1 MAANRNPE
9 GIMSIPAEDLGKDS
23 GVAVTI
29 VPDEMELYVTFARA
43 MVDGIEENNT
53 TGKPTSFILPVGP
66 VGQYGPFTGM
76 VRERG
81 IDLSKVS
88 LFFMDEY
95 LTEED
100 EYIPESHPLSF
111 RGFVRKALMEPLSGH
126 PGWDSGRRVHFPDPK
141 KPDEYIRAIG
151 DAGGVDIAFAGVGI
165 NGHLAFNEPPEPG
178 EAVSIDEFIGRRTR
192 ALSLSRETKTINS
205 VTAAGGGIFY
215 IPSRAI
221 TVGMHEIFSAGRIMV
236 FMNRFWQK
244 AVIRRMLHG
253 EVTPAFPASLIR
265 TRDNVSVTATE
276 EVSRLPLPT
285 LR

>member
-1 MAANRNPE
+1 MTANRNPE

-23 GVAVTI
+23 RVAVTI
-29 VPDEMELYVTFARA
+29 VPDEAELYIHFARA
-43 MVDGIEENNT
+43 MVDEIDENNT
-53 TGKPTSFILPVGP
+53 VGKSTSFILPVGP

-81 IDLSKVS
+81 IDLSAVS

-95 LTEED
+95 LTDED

-111 RGFVRKALMEPLSGH
+111 RGFVRKALTEPLSGH
-126 PGWDSGRRVHFPDPK
+126 PGWDSGRRVYFPDPK
-141 KPDEYIRAIG
+141 KPDEYTRAIG

-178 EAVSIDEFIGRRTR
+178 ETVSIDEFIGRRTR

-215 IPSRAI
+215 IPSRAV
-221 TVGMHEIFSAGRIMV
+221 TVGMHEIFNAEKIMV

-253 EVTPAFPASLIR
+253 EVTSAFPASLIR
-265 TRDNVSVTATE
+265 TRNNVSVTATE

>member
-1 MAANRNPE
+1 MAANNNLE
-9 GIMSIPAEDLGKDS
+9 EIMSIPAEDLGRNS

-29 VPDEMELYVTFARA
+29 VPDEAELYQRFARV
-43 MVDGIEENNT
+43 MVEKIEKNNT
-53 TGKPTSFILPVGP
+53 AGKPTSFILPVGP

-81 IDLSKVS
+81 IDLSELS

-95 LTEED
+95 LTDND

-111 RGFVRKALMEPLSGH
+111 RGFVRKALMEPLSDH
-126 PGWDSGRRVHFPDPK
+126 TGWDTGRVHFPDPK
-141 KPDEYIRAIG
+141 RPDKYTRAIA

-178 EAVSIDEFIGRRTR
+178 ETVSIDEFIGRRTR

-215 IPSRAI
+215 IPSRAV
-221 TVGMHEIFSAGRIMV
+221 TVGMHEIFSAEKIMI

-253 EVTPAFPASLIR
+253 EVTAAFPASLIR

>member
-1 MAANRNPE
+1 MTASSNLDR
-9 GIMSIPAEDLGKDS
+9 IMSISPEDLGKNS

-29 VPDEMELYVTFARA
+29 VPDESELYVSFAQA
-43 MVDGIEENNT
+43 MVDEIERNDAA
-53 TGKPTSFILPVGP
+53 GKPTSFILPVGP
-66 VGQYGPFTGM
+66 VGQYGPFTEM

-81 IDLSKVS
+81 VNLSEVH

-95 LTEED
+95 LTDDD

-111 RGFVRKALMEPLSGH
+111 RGFVKTALTEPLSGH
-126 PGWDSGRRVHFPDPK
+126 PGWDPGRVHFPNPK
-141 KPDEYIRAIG
+141 KPEEYTREID
-151 DAGGVDIAFAGVGI
+151 DAGGIDIAFAGVGI

-178 EAVSIDEFIGRRTR
+178 ETVSIDDFIGRRTR
-192 ALSLSRETKTINS
+192 TLSLSRETRTINS
-205 VTAAGGGIFY
+205 VTAAGGGIFF
-215 IPSRAI
+215 IPSRAV
-221 TVGMHEIFSAGRIMV
+221 TVGMHEILSAERIMIY
-236 FMNRFWQK
+236 MNRFWQK

-276 EVSRLPLPT
+276 EVSRPPLPN

>member
-1 MAANRNPE
+1 
-9 GIMSIPAEDLGKDS
+9 MSIPAESLGKDS

-29 VPDEMELYVTFARA
+29 VPDEAELYVKFARV
-43 MVDGIEENNT
+43 MVEEIEKNNT

-66 VGQYGPFTGM
+66 VGQYGPFTEM
-76 VRERG
+76 VRESKVS
-81 IDLSKVS
+81 LSGVS

-95 LTEED
+95 LTD
-100 EYIPESHPLSF
+100 NDDYIPESHPLSF
-111 RGFVRKALMEPLSGH
+111 RGFVKTALTETLSGH
-126 PGWDSGRRVHFPDPK
+126 PGWDPRRVHFPDPK
-141 KPDEYIRAIG
+141 KPDEYTQAMI

-178 EAVSIDEFIGRRTR
+178 ETVSTDEFICRRTR
-192 ALSLSRETKTINS
+192 VLSLSRETKTINS

-215 IPSRAI
+215 IPSRAV
-221 TVGMHEIFSAGRIMV
+221 TVGMHEIFSAEKVMIY
-236 FMNRFWQK
+236 MNRFWQK

-253 EVTPAFPASLIR
+253 EMTALFPASLIR
-265 TRDNVSVTATE
+265 TRENISVTATE